1 MQNLRFNNMIIFST
15 AYLPPVEYFARVIN
29 ENKIY
34 IEVFETYPKQT
45 YRNRCKILQANGLLT
60 LSIPVNK
67 PFGNKTQTKDIK
79 ISYDDD
85 WQIKHWRAIES
96 AYNKSPFFQ
105 YYRDELYCFYKT
117 KTESLTDWNNSLF
130 EFILKKIG
138 INEVEIIF
146 TDRYL
151 RSDNY
156 KYDYRESIH
165 PKKPIDTSI
174 FHRYYQVF
182 EDKYGFMPN
191 LSIIDLLFNLGPQT
205 KDYLDGV
212 KKNLRIL

>member
-1 MQNLRFNNMIIFST
+1 MIIFST

-29 ENKIY
+29 ENKIF

-79 ISYDDD
+79 ISYDEE

-96 AYNKSPFFQ
+96 AYNKSPFFL
-105 YYRDELYCFYKT
+105 YYRDEFYFFYKT
-117 KTESLTDWNNSLF
+117 KIESLTDWNYSLF

-138 INEVEIIF
+138 VNELEIMF
-146 TDRYL
+146 TDSYF

-165 PKKPIDTSI
+165 PKKPINTI
-174 FHRYYQVF
+174 LFPRYYQVF

-191 LSIIDLLFNLGPQT
+191 LSIIDLLFNLGPQS
-205 KDYLDGV
+205 KDYLIGV